1 MFPETCTEPN
11 QWRHGKQ
18 YPFPSTYHLISVPER
33 TVPTGADAVADGY
46 FSRYRHTQR
55 AGTLRRMDAQ
65 RSSTA
70 KTDHATGATA
80 DEAAIRDAE
89 AVVERAVADDNA
101 AIDLRQRL
109 KAEPLPT
116 IEPGDDVAA
125 MLVPDEQVVTVR
137 DAVVVERD
145 SAGPPPGDRLIRLVV
160 TTARLILIG
169 RTTRSIP
176 FDQIDEVSVAGELV
190 LVSLIDGEGL
200 SLDAGGPRLL
210 RLQIAAA
217 RAGIRT

>member
-1 MFPETCTEPN
+1 MFRETRTEPN

-18 YPFPSTYHLISVPER
+18 YPFPSTYHVISVPER
-33 TVPTGADAVADGY
+33 TASTGADAVVDGY
-46 FSRYRHTQR
+46 FSRYLRTQR

-65 RSSTA
+65 PLPTA
-70 KTDHATGATA
+70 EIDHAAKATL
-80 DEAAIRDAE
+80 DEAAVRDAE
-89 AVVERAVADDNA
+89 AVVERALADEHA

-109 KAEPLPT
+109 KSEPLPT
-116 IEPGDDVAA
+116 IEPADDVAA
-125 MLVPDEQVVTVR
+125 MLAPDEQVITVR

-145 SAGPPPGDRLIRLVV
+145 RSGPSPEDRLIRLVV

-169 RTTRSIP
+169 RAARSIP
-176 FDQIDEVSVAGELV
+176 FDRIDEVSVAGEKV

-217 RAGIRT
+217 RSGIRT